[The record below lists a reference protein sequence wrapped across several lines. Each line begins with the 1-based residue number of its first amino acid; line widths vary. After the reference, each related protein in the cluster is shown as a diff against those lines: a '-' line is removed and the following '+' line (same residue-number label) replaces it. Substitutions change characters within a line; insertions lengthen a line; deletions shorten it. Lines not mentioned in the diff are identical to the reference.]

1 MFSWELRMELL
12 GTSPLETRLAQ
23 LIHDHLANKAC
34 APFVIRL
41 PNDDIYRFGN
51 GDPTFTISLKDQNAM
66 RAITRFDELRFTEAY
81 IDGNL
86 DIEGSMW
93 DVVSC
98 REVLRDIHPL
108 HFLRWRLAPL
118 LAGQLRTNRRAIA
131 EHYEHESDFYLKFM
145 DSSRCYSQ
153 AIFEHDD
160 EPLEKAQQ
168 RKLDFV
174 VQSCGLKAGDRV
186 LDVGGGWGTFVEHA
200 GKQGIQVTALTI
212 ARKSEE
218 FIGNLIR
225 QMHLPC
231 KVIYG
236 DFYEHVAPEPYDAIV
251 ILGVM
256 EHLPDYPAV
265 VQQFQRLLKPG
276 GKIYLDASSFR
287 EKYSKPTFISRY
299 VYPGNHRFFCL
310 HDFLTEVAKT
320 NLEVRSIHN
329 DRHSYYLT
337 CREWAKNLDAE
348 RDEIVQRW
356 GERLYRIFRLYLW
369 GSSYSF
375 FTRGMD
381 AFRVVLERP
390 SDTRRNCTPPER

>member
-1 MFSWELRMELL
+1 MRLL
-12 GTSPLETRLAQ
+12 GTSKVETRLAQ
-23 LIHDHLANKAC
+23 RIRIHLADKVF
-34 APFVIRL
+34 APFNVRL
-41 PNDDIYRFGN
+41 PNDDVYRFGD
-51 GDPTFTISLKDQNAM
+51 GDPTFTLSLKDQNTLS
-66 RAITRFDELRFTEAY
+66 AIARFDELRFTEAY
-81 IDGNL
+81 INGNL

-98 REVLRDIHPL
+98 REVLRDVHPL
-108 HFLRWRLAPL
+108 HYLWWRMAPL
-118 LAGQLRTNRRAIA
+118 LAGQLRTNQRAIA
-131 EHYEHESDFYLKFM
+131 EHYEHESEFYLKFM

-153 AIFEHDD
+153 ALFERDD
-160 EPLEKAQQ
+160 EPLETAQR

-174 VQSCGLKAGDRV
+174 VDSCGLKPGDRV

-200 GKQGIQVTALTI
+200 GKQGIRVTALTI

-218 FIGNLIR
+218 FINNLIR
-225 QMHLPC
+225 QLQLPC

-236 DFYEHVAPEPYDAIV
+236 DFYEHTSPEPYDAIV

-265 VQQFQRLLKPG
+265 VRQFQRLLKPG

-287 EKYSKPTFISRY
+287 ERYSKPTFISRY

-310 HDFLTEVAKT
+310 HDFLAQVAKT

-337 CREWAKNLDAE
+337 CREWAKKLDAE
-348 RDEIVQRW
+348 REEIVERW
-356 GERLYRIFRLYLW
+356 GERVYRIFRLYLW

-390 SDTRRNCTPPER
+390 QDMHSAP

>member
-1 MFSWELRMELL
+1 MELL
-12 GTSPLETRLAQ
+12 GTNFIETRLAQ
-23 LIHDHLANKAC
+23 RIQDHLADKVVV
-34 APFVIRL
+34 PFNIRL
-41 PNDDIYRFGN
+41 PNESIYRFGN
-51 GDPTFTISLKDQNAM
+51 GDPAFTISLNDQNAM
-66 RAITRFDELRFTEAY
+66 RAITQFDELRFTEAY
-81 IDGNL
+81 ISGSL

-98 REVLRDIHPL
+98 RDALRDIHPL
-108 HFLRWRLAPL
+108 HYLWWRMAPL
-118 LAGQLRTNRRAIA
+118 LAGQLRTNKRAIA
-131 EHYEHESDFYLKFM
+131 DHYEYDNEFYLKFM
-145 DSSRCYSQ
+145 DPTRCYSQ
-153 AIFEHDD
+153 ALFERDD
-160 EPLEKAQQ
+160 EPLETAQR

-174 VQSCGLKAGDRV
+174 VESCGLKPGDRV

-200 GKQGIQVTALTI
+200 GRQGIQVTALTL

-218 FIGNLIR
+218 FITDLIQR
-225 QMHLPC
+225 LQLPC
-231 KVIYG
+231 KVIYD
-236 DFYEHVAPEPYDAIV
+236 DFYEHASPEPYDAIV

-265 VQQFQRLLKPG
+265 VRQFQRLLKPG

-299 VYPGNHRFFCL
+299 VYPGNHRYFCL
-310 HDFLTEVAKT
+310 HDFLTQIAKT

-337 CREWAKNLDAE
+337 CREWARNLDAKRE
-348 RDEIVQRW
+348 EIVRRW
-356 GERLYRIFRLYLW
+356 GERVYRIFRLYLW

-375 FTRGMD
+375 FTHGMD

-390 SDTRRNCTPPER
+390 EDMRRHSSHVAR

>member
-1 MFSWELRMELL
+1 MGLL
-12 GTSPLETRLAQ
+12 GTKIIETKLVQRIQ
-23 LIHDHLANKAC
+23 NHLADKVV
-34 APFVIRL
+34 APFSVRL
-41 PNDDIYRFGN
+41 PNDGIYKFGD
-51 GDPTFTISLKDQNAM
+51 GDPTFTLSLKDQSALS
-66 RAITRFDELRFTEAY
+66 AITQFDELSFTEAY
-81 IDGNL
+81 INGNL
-86 DIEGSMW
+86 DIEGDIW
-93 DVVSC
+93 AVISC
-98 REVLRDIHPL
+98 REILNDIHPL
-108 HFLRWRLAPL
+108 HYLWWRLAPL
-118 LAGQLRTNRRAIA
+118 LAGQLRTNQRAIA
-131 EHYEHESDFYLKFM
+131 EHYEHENEFYLKFM
-145 DSSRCYSQ
+145 DPTRCYSQ
-153 AIFEHDD
+153 AVFERDD
-160 EPLEKAQQ
+160 EPLETAQR

-174 VQSCGLKAGDRV
+174 VESCELKPGDRV

-218 FIGNLIR
+218 FIGNLIQR
-225 QMHLPC
+225 LQLPC

-236 DFYEHVAPEPYDAIV
+236 DFYEHASPEPYDAIV

-265 VQQFQRLLKPG
+265 VRQFQRLLKPG

-299 VYPGNHRFFCL
+299 VYPGNHRYFCL
-310 HDFLTEVAKT
+310 HDFLTQVAKT
-320 NLEVRSIHN
+320 NLEVRSIFN

-337 CREWAKNLDAE
+337 CREWAKNLDAQRE
-348 RDEIVQRW
+348 EIVMRW
-356 GERLYRIFRLYLW
+356 GERVYRIFRLYLW

-390 SDTRRNCTPPER
+390 EDMKHIPSPASGR